1 MMAFN
6 AARLSWLLLTLLTGS
21 AAMESVSIAQGQI
34 QNADSANPIRRV
46 VSLLQNMA
54 KKVEAE
60 GKAAEELFDKFMCY
74 CKTGKSDLAKS
85 ISDNDAKVP
94 ALQSDIEEAESKLAT
109 TKQELE
115 QHQVDRDA
123 AKAAMAKATAIR
135 EKEHATYLKESG
147 DLKMNIDALSKAI
160 PAIEKGMS
168 GGFLQTKVA
177 TSIRRAVLADSDLT
191 EFDRDILSEFLQGGT
206 VGEEGYVPKSGQIV
220 GILKQMKEDFEKD
233 LASVEEQESG
243 AQKVFDELMAA
254 KTKEVQQHTEA
265 IERKTQLVGELSVEI
280 VQMKNSL
287 SEAEEA
293 LIEDKKFLADL
304 ETDCATKQKEWD
316 EQVKVRAEELVAI
329 QETIKILNDDDAL
342 ELFKKTLPSPS
353 LLQTRTYA
361 NTKKAHAISLIR
373 AIRDGRPEIDFIAL
387 TLNSGKVDFSKVL
400 KMIDDMVELLA
411 KEQADDD
418 HKKEYCSTQL
428 DLMEDKA
435 KELGHSIGD
444 IETEIADYKETLKTV
459 EEDLAT
465 LKSGIEA
472 LDKSVME
479 ATTQRKKENAEYTE
493 LMASDTAAK
502 ELLEF
507 AKNRL
512 NKFYNP
518 KLYKPPPKREL
529 SEEEKIY
536 ANMGGEVPA
545 FLQVTDSKLVKK
557 DDPGPAPETA
567 TYEKKSESSTGVI
580 AMIDML
586 GRDLDK
592 EMTEA
597 EVTEK
602 DSQKDYEQMM
612 DDAAKKRAEDSKA
625 ITEKEGVKAD
635 TETAIATLEESLK
648 TQNEELASVKE
659 VEHNLHGECDWLLQ
673 NFEVRKEARAKEVDA
688 LKNAKAILSGA
699 DFSFAQ
705 QSVGLLKRHAF

>member
-1 MMAFN
+1 MTFN
-6 AARLSWLLLTLLTGS
+6 AARFSVLVLASLTGS
-21 AAMESVSIAQGQI
+21 AALDSVTIAHGQV
-34 QNADSANPIRRV
+34 QNEDTANPIRRV

-60 GKAAEELFDKFMCY
+60 GKAAQELFDKFGCY
-74 CKTGKSDLAKS
+74 CKTGAADLAKS
-85 ISDNDAKVP
+85 IGDNDAKVP

-293 LIEDKKFLADL
+293 LIEDKKFLGDL
-304 ETDCATKQKEWD
+304 ETDCDTKAKEWE

-353 LLQTRTYA
+353 LLQTRTFA
-361 NTKKAHAISLIR
+361 NGKKAHALSLIR
-373 AIRDGRPEIDFIAL
+373 AVRHGRPEIDFIAL
-387 TLNSGKVDFSKVL
+387 ALNTGKVDFSKVL
-400 KMIDDMVELLA
+400 KMIDDMVEVLA
-411 KEQADDD
+411 KEQSDDD
-418 HKKEYCSTQL
+418 HKKEYCTSQL
-428 DLMEDKA
+428 DIMEDKA

-444 IETEIADYKETLKTV
+444 TETEIADYKETLKTV
-459 EEDLAT
+459 EDELEA
-465 LKSGIEA
+465 LRAGIEA

-479 ATTQRKKENAEYTE
+479 ATEQRKKENAEFTE
-493 LMASDTAAK
+493 LMA
-502 ELLEF
+502 
-507 AKNRL
+507 
-512 NKFYNP
+512 P
-518 KLYKPPPKREL
+518 
-529 SEEEKIY
+529 
-536 ANMGGEVPA
+536 
-545 FLQVTDSKLVKK
+545 
-557 DDPGPAPETA
+557 
-567 TYEKKSESSTGVI
+567 
-580 AMIDML
+580 
-586 GRDLDK
+586 
-592 EMTEA
+592 
-597 EVTEK
+597 
-602 DSQKDYEQMM
+602 
-612 DDAAKKRAEDSKA
+612 
-625 ITEKEGVKAD
+625 
-635 TETAIATLEESLK
+635 
-648 TQNEELASVKE
+648 
-659 VEHNLHGECDWLLQ
+659 
-673 NFEVRKEARAKEVDA
+673 
-688 LKNAKAILSGA
+688 
-699 DFSFAQ
+699 
-705 QSVGLLKRHAF
+705 